1 MFFKSSTRS
10 FFDRSYNN
18 ETLDEPFFPTLEGV
32 EANENKIDKMGSE
45 EITSFDS
52 DITDNSVEIGQ
63 TDVLD
68 QELASQKDWT
78 TILVLQK
85 ETMVRA
91 ML

>member
-1 MFFKSSTRS
+1 
-10 FFDRSYNN
+10 
-18 ETLDEPFFPTLEGV
+18 
-32 EANENKIDKMGSE
+32 MGSE

-52 DITDNSVEIGQ
+52 NITDNSVEIGE

-68 QELASQKDWT
+68 QELASPKDWII
-78 TILVLQK
+78 ILVLQK